1 MLKVAVI
8 GVGNMG
14 KNHARVYSELNNC
27 DLVAIS
33 DLDEEKGKALSERYK
48 CRFYKDYKEMLNNE
62 KIDAVSI
69 AVPTKQHKD
78 VALDVINRKIHL
90 LLEKPIADNIE
101 NAERI
106 VDAAKEN
113 NVKLFVGHIER
124 FNPAISKLAQIIKE
138 DRLGKIT
145 SIVATRVGGLP
156 TQIKDANVVID
167 LAVHDIDIINYLIG
181 KDPIEIHA
189 NGGEAL
195 IDSMEDYAEIFLKYG
210 DASGFIIVNWITP
223 IKIRR
228 LNVTGTK
235 GYAELDYLTQK
246 LVVYESNYEK
256 SYDDFGDFIVK
267 FGTPNKVEMGIDT
280 KEPLKEEVLEFL
292 ECIEKDKEPACNGII
307 ALNALK
313 IALKA
318 IKDIKK

>member
-62 KIDAVSI
+62 EIDAVSI

-101 NAERI
+101 NAEGI